1 MASKAY
7 EDTEQI
13 ALFDWAMIQRCKYP
27 ELGLMFHV
35 PNGGFRIPAE
45 ARRFQRMGVRA
56 GVPDVFLPVPRGR
69 FHGLFI
75 EMKRADGGRL
85 RPDQEGWLDALREQG
100 YRAEVCHGFDEAR
113 IVIMDYLERSGSA

>member
-1 MASKAY
+1 MTAKAY

-27 ELGLMFHV
+27 EIGLMFHV

-69 FHGLFI
+69 YHGLFI

-85 RPDQEGWLDALREQG
+85 RPDQEGWLEALREQG
-100 YRAEVCHGFDEAR
+100 YRAEVCHGFDAAR
-113 IVIMDYLERSGSA
+113 LVIIEYLKGV